1 MDIKDIVLDWRLHL
15 SAIVITVIA
24 EAIGVIKVPI
34 GFGAILLL
42 PLLYA
47 FVLGLLINPNVVSAA
62 KVWIKDRDVKAAS
75 PMIVIAI
82 MPFIAKFGTIIGP
95 SMETII
101 AAGPALILQELGNL
115 ATIILAFP
123 VAVLVLRMG
132 RESIGACFSV
142 AREPNIAIIADKY
155 GLKSQEGAGVM
166 GVYVIGTLFGTF
178 IFAILASILATTGM
192 FSIEAL
198 AMACGIGSGSMMAA
212 CSGALVSA
220 VPEMKDQI
228 LALAGAS
235 NVLTYATG
243 MYLCVFVALPVTEKL
258 YDWLGVVALVG
269 NTVATDNTVPEGLV
283 GLIVLWLICMV
294 GLLLTEFV
302 PFKLPSVAWISLVG
316 IVMTLPWTPGSAWV
330 LEKVGHVNFLT
341 LATPCLAYAGI
352 AIAKREIEIAKTSGW
367 KIAVVAVLVMTGT
380 YVGSAIV
387 AQMFL

>member
-1 MDIKDIVLDWRLHL
+1 MNIKHIVLDWRLHL
-15 SAIVITVIA
+15 SAVVITVVA
-24 EAIGVIKVPI
+24 EAIGVVKVPI

-47 FVLGLLINPNVVSAA
+47 FVLGLLINPNVVGAA
-62 KVWIKDRDVKAAS
+62 KVWISDRNVKAAS

-115 ATIILAFP
+115 ATIVLAFP

-178 IFAILASILATTGM
+178 IFGILASILATTGM

-212 CSGALVSA
+212 CSGALASA

-258 YDWLGVVALVG
+258 YDWLGSKETTA
-269 NTVATDNTVPEGLV
+269 PQ
-283 GLIVLWLICMV
+283 
-294 GLLLTEFV
+294 
-302 PFKLPSVAWISLVG
+302 
-316 IVMTLPWTPGSAWV
+316 
-330 LEKVGHVNFLT
+330 
-341 LATPCLAYAGI
+341 AG
-352 AIAKREIEIAKTSGW
+352 E
-367 KIAVVAVLVMTGT
+367 
-380 YVGSAIV
+380 
-387 AQMFL
+387 

>member
-1 MDIKDIVLDWRLHL
+1 MYVKEILLDWRLHL
-15 SAIVITVIA
+15 STLAITVIA

-34 GFGAILLL
+34 GIGAILLL

-47 FVLGLLINPNVVSAA
+47 FVMGLLINPNVIRAA
-62 KVWIKDRDVKAAS
+62 KVWIKPSDVKAAS

-95 SMETII
+95 SMRTII
-101 AAGPALILQELGNL
+101 DAGPALVLQELGNL
-115 ATIILAFP
+115 GTVILAFP
-123 VAVLVLRMG
+123 VAVLVLGMG

-178 IFAILASILATTGM
+178 VFAILASIFATTGL
-192 FSIEAL
+192 FSVEAL

-220 VPEMKDQI
+220 VPEMKEQI

-243 MYLCVFVALPVTEKL
+243 MYLCVFVALPMTEKL
-258 YDWLGVVALVG
+258 YDWLGPKSTPA
-269 NTVATDNTVPEGLV
+269 
-283 GLIVLWLICMV
+283 
-294 GLLLTEFV
+294 
-302 PFKLPSVAWISLVG
+302 PS
-316 IVMTLPWTPGSAWV
+316 
-330 LEKVGHVNFLT
+330 
-341 LATPCLAYAGI
+341 AG
-352 AIAKREIEIAKTSGW
+352 E
-367 KIAVVAVLVMTGT
+367 
-380 YVGSAIV
+380 
-387 AQMFL
+387 